1 MYIAD
6 IGLRYMLGSCKHQL
20 CYIGDHLA
28 DVDSVPCGGDGVR
41 YIDTPTKEDAMFS
54 RNRET
59 RDYFQTLWH
68 SSAHIM
74 AYALEQYYGDKIKLI
89 HGPTGNGV
97 PYCFF
102 CEVALSVTCTHLQ

>member
-1 MYIAD
+1 
-6 IGLRYMLGSCKHQL
+6 
-20 CYIGDHLA
+20 
-28 DVDSVPCGGDGVR
+28 
-41 YIDTPTKEDAMFS
+41 MFS

-102 CEVALSVTCTHLQ
+102 YEVALSVTCTHLR

>member
-1 MYIAD
+1 MYITSVVLCD
-6 IGLRYMLGSCKHQL
+6 TLDSWKHQL
-20 CYIGDHLA
+20 CYIGDRLA
-28 DVDSVPCGGDGVR
+28 DVDAVPCQKDGVR

-59 RDYFQTLWH
+59 RDYFRTLWH

-74 AYALEQYYGDKIKLI
+74 AYALEQYYGDKVKLI

-102 CEVALSVTCTHLQ
+102 YEVALSVACTLL